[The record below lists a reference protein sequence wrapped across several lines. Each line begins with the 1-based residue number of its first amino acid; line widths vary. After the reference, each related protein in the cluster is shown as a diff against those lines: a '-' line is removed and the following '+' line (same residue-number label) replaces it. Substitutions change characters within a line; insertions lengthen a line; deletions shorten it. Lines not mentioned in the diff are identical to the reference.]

1 MIEKYYLKYIENRKA
16 LVRVICRTRQWSGLE
31 ENEVFNWLDNFKDT
45 FGKYI
50 ALKIL
55 IHSIYYSEKNV
66 VSLLKHGIYEKIISQ
81 NIKEQLI
88 LNDNILIPRTE
99 TNALLKEILNKTVF
113 IPLLD
118 SSKPG
123 ESANQITRYLIQK
136 MDINSNQT
144 AFIDNLDL
152 KDLKQLKSI
161 IFVDD
166 CIGSGNQLEQFFDR
180 SNVKL
185 KIDSAF
191 QNNIK
196 VYYLILTGY
205 KNNIDIIQKSKN
217 LEHIKIVACDELS
230 DNDRIFNP
238 KNIIWYDDEEFQK
251 AVLYFKNLEKE
262 YGISQY
268 GWSNLDFSVFIH
280 NTVPDWSLPIFWMEN
295 SDWTP
300 LMKRK
305 NSNLY

>member
-1 MIEKYYLKYIENRKA
+1 M
-16 LVRVICRTRQWSGLE
+16 
-31 ENEVFNWLDNFKDT
+31 
-45 FGKYI
+45 
-50 ALKIL
+50 
-55 IHSIYYSEKNV
+55 
-66 VSLLKHGIYEKIISQ
+66 
-81 NIKEQLI
+81 
-88 LNDNILIPRTE
+88 
-99 TNALLKEILNKTVF
+99 NKTVF

-136 MDINSNQT
+136 MDINPNQT
-144 AFIDNLDL
+144 AFIDNLYL
-152 KDLKQLKSI
+152 KDIEQLKSI

-166 CIGSGNQLEQFFDR
+166 CMGSGNQLEQFFDR

-185 KIDSAF
+185 KIDFAF
-191 QNNIK
+191 QNNVK

-205 KNNIDIIQKSKN
+205 KNNIDIIQKKKN
-217 LEHIKIVACDELS
+217 LENIKIIACDELS

-238 KNIIWYDDEEFQK
+238 KNIIWHDDEEFQK
-251 AVLYFKNLEKE
+251 AILYFKNLEKE

-268 GWSNLDFSVFIH
+268 GWSNLDFAVFIH

-295 SDWTP
+295 SDWAP